1 MQGLPPGFV
10 LDGQPSQAPA
20 PAPSAPGI
28 IRGRPAP
35 PAIPSGYE
43 TDGRGGLRPIPG
55 GPADKP
61 ESDPNGPKLPTG
73 YMWKDGIVGGEAVLI
88 RGVPA
93 PKGST
98 SGSLDPK
105 TTEGQANIAKNV
117 LAAAGVTG
125 DKDPVAELIQGSTS
139 GTLQRLGADAYG
151 AITGQATDGM
161 ENIGKLETIANDMVL
176 QMSGGSL
183 GAQISDGDR
192 KFIAARMGDIGN
204 PDLPANQRIAAWE
217 QVKERLFTL
226 SGVQPAAPREGP
238 GVEDELRQKYPDAAD
253 FQYGKNGELLGY
265 YDANGEFVLLYG
277 PQGPQGP
284 NDPNGGGLGD
294 ALYAGLG
301 DVAQFAGN
309 TVGLIGN
316 PLNTG
321 INAIAGTDLSTDLG
335 QTFRDATG
343 APEGNSLASAIN
355 QGGLSALTGLGIANA
370 ARPLVQ
376 GTSQAVVNSLL
387 QQPLQ
392 QVAGGISAGASA
404 DLARQAGAPAPV
416 QMAAGFAGGLG
427 GFSGTNALMR
437 AAQPKTL
444 SPVAQA
450 AQRQGVDLLPAQTG
464 GTGTRIATAGGRQGF
479 ISEIPI
485 AKAVDRQQGQLE
497 NVRSRAAD
505 AAGVAMDKEDAG
517 ELVRKAA
524 NIFSKKTG
532 ETGAALYTRA
542 RQRAAGVTASLDNA
556 IAVIDEE
563 LAGIAQAPG
572 GKDTALYKE
581 LEGLKKNMAG
591 GKFSIEGI
599 RNMRTTLREEAD
611 FKGIRGSNTNRI
623 YNRVVNAASDDMMN
637 ALRAAGK
644 DDAAAAFKTAD
655 DFWKKRVETID
666 EVLEPLLGKNT
677 QRSGE
682 QILSTLERLGN
693 AETGNAANLRRL
705 MNALP
710 ENEAR
715 NIRATVID
723 RLGKPTPG
731 QQTDNTFSLDKF
743 LTDYNKLS
751 GKAKSILF
759 TGESRRA
766 LDDLAKIAA
775 ADKKA
780 GRFLNTSNTAR
791 AVGVQAA
798 VTGGAGLLLNPIVA
812 GLMAGGQFAFG
823 KLLASPKFATWL
835 AKVPANPQ
843 AMQAHIK
850 RLDSI
855 AAAEPIIANDIASIK
870 QFLANA
876 PTSAR
881 AAAAEGDDVGEERPI
896 KP

>member
-1 MQGLPPGFV
+1 MQNWWEQDSV
-10 LDGQPSQAPA
+10 AQPAQPQAP
-20 PAPSAPGI
+20 
-28 IRGRPAP
+28 RQ
-35 PAIPSGYE
+35 
-43 TDGRGGLRPIPG
+43 T
-55 GPADKP
+55 GPVY
-61 ESDPNGPKLPTG
+61 G
-73 YMWKDGIVGGEAVLI
+73 
-88 RGVPA
+88 PA
-93 PKGST
+93 PKG
-98 SGSLDPK
+98 P
-105 TTEGQANIAKNV
+105 TELQ
-117 LAAAGVTG
+117 LAAERRAQADQARQEAQFQTSQQKAAL
-125 DKDPVAELIQGSTS
+125 DIQRG
-139 GTLQRLGADAYG
+139 QRDLAPGADSTESEKTAAFLATRVAGGISELQNIYGRNSSAASPSLKTEAVRGIFGDTAANYANDSDRQQVEAAQLDILDAALTLGTGAAYTAEQLAG
-151 AITGQATDGM
+151 YRKSYFPQLGDTA
-161 ENIGKLETIANDMVL
+161 ETIAAKKRRLVTMLEAAKVKAGRSAPMIEQALAAVQGVDEIIEVDV
-176 QMSGGSL
+176 GGEPEL
-183 GAQISDGDR
+183 VEFETNPNLVVGMDGRIYDKR
-192 KFIAARMGDIGN
+192 TGQPVE
-204 PDLPANQRIAAWE
+204 PD
-217 QVKERLFTL
+217 
-226 SGVQPAAPREGP
+226 
-238 GVEDELRQKYPDAAD
+238 
-253 FQYGKNGELLGY
+253 
-265 YDANGEFVLLYG
+265 
-277 PQGPQGP
+277 P
-284 NDPNGGGLGD
+284 NDPNSLGQ
-294 ALYAGLG
+294 AFYAGVG
-301 DVAQFAGN
+301 DVVETAGDF
-309 TVGLIGN
+309 VGLIGN
-316 PLNTG
+316 PLNAG
-321 INAIAGTDLSTDLG
+321 INAVAGTDLSTDLG
-335 QTFRDATG
+335 QTFRDAIG
-343 APEGNSLASAIN
+343 APEGDQFAKAIN
-355 QGGLSALTGLGIANA
+355 QGGTSILTGMGA
-370 ARPLVQ
+370 ARYAQPLVT
-376 GTSQAVVNSLL
+376 GAGEYAVNALL
-387 QQPLQ
+387 QQPVQ
-392 QVAGGISAGASA
+392 QFVGGVSAGAGA

-416 QMAAGFAGGLG
+416 QMAAGFASGLG

-450 AQRQGVDLLPAQTG
+450 AQRQGIDLLPAQTG

-497 NVRSRAAD
+497 NVRTRASE

-524 NIFSKKTG
+524 NIYSKKTG

-591 GKFSIEGI
+591 GKFSIDGI
-599 RNMRTTLREEAD
+599 RNMRSTLREEAD

-623 YNRVVNAASDDMMN
+623 YNRVVNAASDDMIT

-843 AMQAHIK
+843 AQAAHIK